1 MINSSFRA
9 YREPST
15 LANYYNIPHKRPPVK
30 GFFEKSYPQA
40 ANKFSTSGMARAARR
55 VPVVKEK
62 VINKLST
69 KENGTP
75 CWNRTN

>member
-1 MINSSFRA
+1 MSRSLNILTQLT
-9 YREPST
+9 T
-15 LANYYNIPHKRPPVK
+15 LTNWYNITHKHPSVK